1 MTLQDAVNTCL
12 RQKYATFQGRAS
24 RSEYWWFGLAL
35 MLFIIAASVVFFA
48 INGIT
53 GGFDTDAGVGVLGG
67 IVLIAA
73 AIGYLAL
80 IVPAIAVTV
89 RRFHDKDL
97 SGWWVLAGFVLGAVP
112 VIGFLASIAMI
123 VVTVLKGT
131 TGGNRFGPDPLTDEV
146 L

>member
-24 RSEYWWFGLAL
+24 RSEYWWFGLAF

-112 VIGFLASIAMI
+112 GIGFLASIAMF

-131 TGGNRFGPDPLTDEV
+131 PGGNRFGPDPLTDEG